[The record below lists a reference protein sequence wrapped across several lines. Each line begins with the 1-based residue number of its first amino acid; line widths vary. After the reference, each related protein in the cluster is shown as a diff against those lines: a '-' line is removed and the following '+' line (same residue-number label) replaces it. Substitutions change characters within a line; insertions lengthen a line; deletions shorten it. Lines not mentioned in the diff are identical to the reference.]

1 MAPEVNLWPLRGRSM
16 QDRESELR
24 RTPLLRTRVNKVG
37 GCPRLRYAVRSNWRT
52 RRRPRMHA
60 AWYERCGPANEVL
73 MVGEMEAPRPGPGE
87 VLVRLRAS
95 GINPGDAKKRAD
107 WMGFGMGYA
116 RVIPHSDG
124 AGTIEEVGAGGAG
137 AVGSFAVA
145 FAKWAG
151 ATVITT
157 VGSDDQARTAREGG
171 ADHALNYR
179 TEDVAAR
186 VGEITGGSGV
196 DRIVEVAFGRNLTLD
211 TEVIALHGVIASY
224 SSEAAAEPKLPYWPL
239 RFKDTTIRLIGSD
252 DLPGEANRQA
262 VADITTCLET
272 GVLRP
277 PRVAQRLPLVRIAE
291 AHEAVEGGQSGGRLI
306 LDL

>member
-1 MAPEVNLWPLRGRSM
+1 M
-16 QDRESELR
+16 
-24 RTPLLRTRVNKVG
+24 
-37 GCPRLRYAVRSNWRT
+37 
-52 RRRPRMHA
+52 
-60 AWYERCGPANEVL
+60 
-73 MVGEMEAPRPGPGE
+73 
-87 VLVRLRAS
+87 
-95 GINPGDAKKRAD
+95 
-107 WMGFGMGYA
+107 
-116 RVIPHSDG
+116 
-124 AGTIEEVGAGGAG
+124 
-137 AVGSFAVA
+137 GSFAVS

-157 VGSDDQARTAREGG
+157 VGSDEQARTAREVG

-224 SSEAAAEPKLPYWPL
+224 SSDAEAEPKLPFWPL
-239 RFKDTTIRLIGSD
+239 LFKDTTIRLIGSD
-252 DLPGEANRQA
+252 ELPGEANRQT
-262 VADITTCLET
+262 VADITRCLET
-272 GVLRP
+272 GVLR

-291 AHEAVEGGQSGGRLI
+291 AHEAVEGGQSGGRVI

>member
-1 MAPEVNLWPLRGRSM
+1 VDGLTA
-16 QDRESELR
+16 
-24 RTPLLRTRVNKVG
+24 
-37 GCPRLRYAVRSNWRT
+37 
-52 RRRPRMHA
+52 
-60 AWYERCGPANEVL
+60 
-73 MVGEMEAPRPGPGE
+73 
-87 VLVRLRAS
+87 LV
-95 GINPGDAKKRAD
+95 
-107 WMGFGMGYA
+107 
-116 RVIPHSDG
+116 
-124 AGTIEEVGAGGAG
+124 AGGAG
-137 AVGSFAVA
+137 AVGSFAVS

-157 VGSDDQARTAREGG
+157 VGSDDQARTAREAG

-211 TEVIALHGVIASY
+211 TEMIALHGVIASY
-224 SSEAAAEPKLPYWPL
+224 SSDAEAEPKLPFWPL
-239 RFKDTTIRLIGSD
+239 LFKDTTIRLIGSD

-262 VADITTCLET
+262 VAGIRTCLET
-272 GVLRP
+272 GVLR

-291 AHEAVEGGQSGGRLI
+291 AHEAVEGGQSGGRVI